1 MNDREILDRL
11 WEAYRETPFASLM
24 MQRKLDLRHNELPAV
39 LNLIGDMAD
48 RGETQNGYRIKRVAD
63 TVFKMTQAQA
73 ASTVDKMTQAQQE
86 DSDPPKGLPLTT
98 QNEAVL
104 GQSES
109 DPPSTDGENGE
120 NHTQGQDDPFPDAE
134 NQAFARG
141 SRDLQ
146 KVLNLQNMNIGCLLL
161 PLRSGIPVFRT
172 AQDKADFDESLLW
185 GWEYLRD
192 ATPRDIVQYADK
204 GRVFVPGQFV
214 KCRETQRFR
223 HTKATWQRTQMIACD
238 ADQIKGVELDNEGND
253 KTPGGVEAFTDPKRL
268 LELYPALP
276 SEAYAIGHSLS
287 SLLKPPPHIR
297 CRIYFVLEHSI
308 RSETDYKWLLLGL
321 STAYPI
327 ISASR
332 QPAQPVYG
340 NAGKRRIFKDEK
352 VQELPQPFQTRIFD
366 NLLSAERISEIV
378 EIGKQAELDEAAA
391 QQEERHREKKRGT
404 SEPLEQTANRST
416 ESTESCPVEN
426 QTTLTEWLS
435 KNNIPNRGERDGKYL
450 FVDCPWEN
458 QHTSD
463 FGAKDTAVWGD
474 DDFGF
479 CFRCLHAHC
488 DGRGWEDYRQAIA
501 PRENTGNHRHGF
513 HTQRNITR
521 NR

>member
-1 MNDREILDRL
+1 M
-11 WEAYRETPFASLM
+11 
-24 MQRKLDLRHNELPAV
+24 
-39 LNLIGDMAD
+39 
-48 RGETQNGYRIKRVAD
+48 
-63 TVFKMTQAQA
+63 
-73 ASTVDKMTQAQQE
+73 
-86 DSDPPKGLPLTT
+86 
-98 QNEAVL
+98 
-104 GQSES
+104 
-109 DPPSTDGENGE
+109 
-120 NHTQGQDDPFPDAE
+120 
-134 NQAFARG
+134 
-141 SRDLQ
+141 
-146 KVLNLQNMNIGCLLL
+146 NLQNMNIGCLLL

-172 AQDKADFDESLLW
+172 AQDKAGFDENRLRR
-185 GWEYLRD
+185 WEYLPD
-192 ATPRDIVQYADK
+192 ATPRDIIQYADK

-223 HTKATWQRTQMIACD
+223 HTKATWQGAQMIACD
-238 ADQIKGVELDNEGND
+238 ADQIKGVEFDEGKD

-268 LELYPALP
+268 LELYTALE

-287 SLLKPPPHIR
+287 SLSKPPPHIR

-321 STAYPI
+321 STVYPI

-340 NAGKRRIFKDEK
+340 NAGKRRIFKDDQ

-366 NLLSAERISEIV
+366 NLLSAERISELIDK
-378 EIGKQAELDEAAA
+378 GKQAELDEAAA
-391 QQEERHREKKRGT
+391 QQGERHR
-404 SEPLEQTANRST
+404 EQTANRST

-435 KNNIPNRGERDGKYL
+435 DKKNSIRGKRDEKYL

-463 FGAKDTAVWGD
+463 FGAKDTAVWED

-479 CFRCLHAHC
+479 CFHCLHAHC
-488 DGRGWEDYRQAIA
+488 DGRGWEDYRQAVA
-501 PRENTGNHRHGF
+501 PRENYTPRRSLA
-513 HTQRNITR
+513 TAARRNL
-521 NR
+521 

>member
-1 MNDREILDRL
+1 MNDKEILDRL
-11 WEAYRETPFASLM
+11 WEEYRETPFASFTLE
-24 MQRKLDLRHNELPAV
+24 RKLNLTKSEYREV
-39 LNLIGDMAD
+39 LNLLGDMAD
-48 RGETQNGYRIKRVAD
+48 SGEVKHGFRIKRVAS
-63 TVFKMTQAQA
+63 TMYKLIPQAQGEGDTA
-73 ASTVDKMTQAQQE
+73 
-86 DSDPPKGLPLTT
+86 KGLPQAQGDSDSLKGKPLIDEKESLT
-98 QNEAVL
+98 

-109 DPPSTDGENGE
+109 DCLSTDGGNGE
-120 NHTQGQDDPFPDAE
+120 NSVSEQTDPFPDAE
-134 NQAFARG
+134 
-141 SRDLQ
+141 
-146 KVLNLQNMNIGCLLL
+146 NMNIGCLLL

-172 AQDKADFDESLLW
+172 AQDKAGFDENRLRR
-185 GWEYLRD
+185 WEYLRD
-192 ATPRDIVQYADK
+192 ATPRDIIQYADT

-223 HTKATWQRTQMIACD
+223 HTKATWQGAQMIACD
-238 ADQIKGVELDNEGND
+238 ADQIKGVEFDEGKD
-253 KTPGGVEAFTDPKRL
+253 KTPGGPEAFTDPKRL

-287 SLLKPPPHIR
+287 SLSKPPPHIR

-321 STAYPI
+321 STVYKI

-340 NAGKRRIFKDEK
+340 NAGKRRIFKDET

-366 NLLSAERISEIV
+366 NRLSAERISELI

-391 QQEERHREKKRGT
+391 QQEERNRE
-404 SEPLEQTANRST
+404 QAANRST

-435 KNNIPNRGERDGKYL
+435 DKKISIRGKRDEKYL
-450 FVDCPWEN
+450 FVDCPWDG

-463 FGAKDTAVWGD
+463 FGDKDTAVWED

-479 CFRCLHAHC
+479 CFHCLHEHC
-488 DGRGWEDYRQAIA
+488 SGRHWQDYRQAVA
-501 PRENTGNHRHGF
+501 PRETYTPRR
-513 HTQRNITR
+513 TPRRSLAAAARRNL
-521 NR
+521 

>member
-1 MNDREILDRL
+1 MIGQKNRL
-11 WEAYRETPFASLM
+11 QGNP
-24 MQRKLDLRHNELPAV
+24 
-39 LNLIGDMAD
+39 
-48 RGETQNGYRIKRVAD
+48 
-63 TVFKMTQAQA
+63 
-73 ASTVDKMTQAQQE
+73 
-86 DSDPPKGLPLTT
+86 
-98 QNEAVL
+98 
-104 GQSES
+104 ES
-109 DPPSTDGENGE
+109 DCLSTDGEN
-120 NHTQGQDDPFPDAE
+120 HTSGQTDPFPDAE
-134 NQAFARG
+134 
-141 SRDLQ
+141 
-146 KVLNLQNMNIGCLLL
+146 NMNIGCLLL

-172 AQDKADFDESLLW
+172 AQDKADFDESQLW

-192 ATPRDIVQYADK
+192 ATPRDIIQYADA

-223 HTKATWQRTQMIACD
+223 HTKATWQRTQVIGCD

-321 STAYPI
+321 STVYPI

-340 NAGKRRIFKDEK
+340 NAGKRRIFKDDQ

-366 NLLSAERISEIV
+366 NLLSAERISELI
-378 EIGKQAELDEAAA
+378 ELGKQAELDEAAA
-391 QQEERHREKKRGT
+391 QQQERHRE
-404 SEPLEQTANRST
+404 QTANLST

-426 QTTLTEWLS
+426 QTTLSEWLS
-435 KNNIPNRGERDGKYL
+435 DKKISIRGKRDEKYL

-463 FGAKDTAVWGD
+463 FGDKDTAVWED

-479 CFRCLHAHC
+479 CFHCLHDHC
-488 DGRGWEDYRQAIA
+488 KSRHWEDYRQAVA
-501 PRENTGNHRHGF
+501 PRETYQPRRSLAAAAR
-513 HTQRNITR
+513 RNL
-521 NR
+521 

>member
-1 MNDREILDRL
+1 MQEIVERTQKAIKGGQKVNDKEILDRL
-11 WEAYRETPFASLM
+11 WEAHRETPFASLM
-24 MQRKLDLRHNELPAV
+24 MRRKLDLLPQEDDAARK
-39 LNLIGDMAD
+39 LLGSMAD
-48 RGETQNGYRIKRVAD
+48 SGEVRSGYRIKRVAS
-63 TVFKMTQAQA
+63 TMYKLIPQAQG
-73 ASTVDKMTQAQQE
+73 
-86 DSDPPKGLPLTT
+86 DSDSLKGKPLIDE
-98 QNEAVL
+98 NESL
-104 GQSES
+104 TGEPES
-109 DPPSTDGENGE
+109 DCLSTDGGNGE
-120 NHTQGQDDPFPDAE
+120 NSVSEQTDPFPDAE
-134 NQAFARG
+134 
-141 SRDLQ
+141 
-146 KVLNLQNMNIGCLLL
+146 NMNIGCLLL
-161 PLRSGIPVFRT
+161 PLRSGGPVFRT
-172 AQDKADFDESLLW
+172 AQNKADFDESRLRR
-185 GWEYLRD
+185 WEYLRD
-192 ATPRDIVQYADK
+192 ATPRDIIQYADT

-223 HTKATWQRTQMIACD
+223 HTKATWQGAQMIACD

-253 KTPGGVEAFTDPKRL
+253 KTPEGVEAFTDPKRL

-287 SLLKPPPHIR
+287 SLSKPPPHIR

-321 STAYPI
+321 STVYPI

-366 NLLSAERISEIV
+366 NLLSAERISELI
-378 EIGKQAELDEAAA
+378 EFGKQAELDQAAA
-391 QQEERHREKKRGT
+391 QQQERHR
-404 SEPLEQTANRST
+404 EQTANRST

-435 KNNIPNRGERDGKYL
+435 DKKIPNRGERDGKYL

-463 FGAKDTAVWGD
+463 FGAKDTAVWED

-479 CFRCLHAHC
+479 CFHCLHAHC
-488 DGRGWEDYRQAIA
+488 DGRGWEDYRQAVA
-501 PRENTGNHRHGF
+501 PREKMENHRHGF
-513 HTQRNITR
+513 HTQRSITR
-521 NR
+521 RR

>member
-1 MNDREILDRL
+1 MNLRPQEHTATLRVL
-11 WEAYRETPFASLM
+11 S
-24 MQRKLDLRHNELPAV
+24 DL
-39 LNLIGDMAD
+39 AD
-48 RGETQNGYRIKRVAD
+48 SGEVRSGYRIKRVAS
-63 TVFKMTQAQA
+63 TVYKMTQAQA
-73 ASTVDKMTQAQQE
+73 N
-86 DSDPPKGLPLTT
+86 DSDSLKGKPLTT

-109 DPPSTDGENGE
+109 DPPSTDGENAVSGAVV
-120 NHTQGQDDPFPDAE
+120 DSLDA
-134 NQAFARG
+134 RV
-141 SRDLQ
+141 SL
-146 KVLNLQNMNIGCLLL
+146 VNLQNMNIGCLLL
-161 PLRSGIPVFRT
+161 PLRSGVPVFRT
-172 AQDKADFDESLLW
+172 AQDKADFDESRLW

-192 ATPRDIVQYADK
+192 ATPPDIIQYADA

-268 LELYPALP
+268 LELYTALP

-321 STAYPI
+321 STVYPI

-366 NLLSAERISEIV
+366 NLLSAERISELI
-378 EIGKQAELDEAAA
+378 ELGKQAELDEAAA
-391 QQEERHREKKRGT
+391 QQQGERHR
-404 SEPLEQTANRST
+404 EQTANRST

-426 QTTLTEWLS
+426 QTTLSEWLS
-435 KNNIPNRGERDGKYL
+435 DKKISIRGKRDGKYL

-463 FGAKDTAVWGD
+463 FGAKDTAVWED

-479 CFRCLHAHC
+479 LLSLFACSLRRSRLGRLSTSRCTA
-488 DGRGWEDYRQAIA
+488 
-501 PRENTGNHRHGF
+501 
-513 HTQRNITR
+513 
-521 NR
+521 